1 MERTSIG
8 LPMEVLA
15 LDNNRIYNNIIDRAK
30 SRSLIGY
37 KERHHIIP
45 RCIGGLDDD
54 QNLVDLTAR
63 EHFICHLLLAKIY
76 NHHGLWSAAWL
87 MSNKKTVGSRQYE
100 WLKHRFSEEHSN
112 FMKGKNFNT
121 PESIKKGIE
130 TRRANGTLNKSE
142 ETRRKI
148 SKATM
153 GRIVPTT
160 EEKRLKNSIASKDR
174 KWVNNGIDSTMA
186 KGEQLAIL
194 LSEGWT
200 LGRLRTPTLIE
211 GTKKGGKATGG
222 YNKGVP
228 MSEEQYEKMKPHF
241 LARKG
246 KPSPLKGIPLSAE
259 TKEKLKDNFF
269 KKGQPSPRKG
279 IPMSAEQREKCKG
292 NFFEKGHVPHN
303 KKK

>member
-1 MERTSIG
+1 
-8 LPMEVLA
+8 MEVFA
-15 LDNNRIYNNIIDRAK
+15 LDNNKIYNKIIDNAK

-37 KERHHIIP
+37 KERHHIMP

-63 EHFICHLLLAKIY
+63 EHFICHLLLAKIH

-112 FMKGKNFNT
+112 FMRGKNFNT

-174 KWVNNGIDSTMA
+174 KWVNNGIDSTMV
-186 KGEQLAIL
+186 KGEQLEAL
-194 LSEGWT
+194 LSEGWM

-211 GTKKGGKATGG
+211 GTKKGGKTTGG
-222 YNKGVP
+222 YNKGIP
-228 MSEEQYEKMKPHF
+228 MSEDQREKCKDRF
-241 LARKG
+241 FKKG
-246 KPSPLKGIPLSAE
+246 HIPKNKGIPMSAE
-259 TKEKLKDNFF
+259 TREKLKDNFF
-269 KKGQPSPRKG
+269 KKGHSSPRKG
-279 IPMSAEQREKCKG
+279 IPMSDEQREKCKG